1 MIKKPKDI
9 NPELYFSPFLLIAKG
24 DELIESL
31 IISKNELIDLIEEI
45 DESMS
50 NFRYEENKWTV
61 KQVLK
66 HICDSERVHSYRALR
81 FSKND
86 KTDLPGYNENEY
98 AEVDNSNNLNI
109 EQIKNEFIAVR
120 NATIELFK
128 NLNLNSLDY
137 IGTGNKQELTPR
149 IIGWKISGHSTH
161 HCYII
166 REKYFKTK

>member
-1 MIKKPKDI
+1 MIRKPENI
-9 NPELYFSPFLLIAKG
+9 NPELYFAPFLLVAKG
-24 DELIESL
+24 DDLIASL
-31 IISKNELIDLIEEI
+31 IISKNEVLELIKRVD
-45 DESMS
+45 DSMS
-50 NFRYEENKWTV
+50 NYRYEENKWTV
-61 KQVLK
+61 KQILK

-86 KTDLPGYNENEY
+86 KIDLPSYNENEY

-120 NATIELFK
+120 NSTIELFK
-128 NLNLNSLDY
+128 NLNINSLDH

-161 HCYII
+161 HCSII

>member
-161 HCYII
+161 HCNII